1 MSSKLERS
9 VASHTLFIRNLPYK
23 LTSSSMYDLFGKY
36 GLIRQVRVGTA
47 KDTRGTA
54 FVVYQREEEARVAQR
69 ALSGYNM
76 QGRYLIVLPF
86 QASKVVKK

>member
-1 MSSKLERS
+1 
-9 VASHTLFIRNLPYK
+9 
-23 LTSSSMYDLFGKY
+23 MYDLFGKY
-36 GLIRQVRVGTA
+36 GLIRQVRVGSA
-47 KDTRGTA
+47 KDTKGTA
-54 FVVYQREEEARVAQR
+54 FVVYQREEEARMAQR